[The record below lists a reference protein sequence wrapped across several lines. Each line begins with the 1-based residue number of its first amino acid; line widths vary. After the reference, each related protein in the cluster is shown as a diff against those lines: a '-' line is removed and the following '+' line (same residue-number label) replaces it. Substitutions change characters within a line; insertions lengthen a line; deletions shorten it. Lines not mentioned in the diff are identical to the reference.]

1 MAQHSRIHERESRH
15 QQGGLHG
22 GSSKGKFYN
31 KGSNKGYNKSKAPWR
46 SYYAEDEREEAW
58 ENASQSLGGYEDYD
72 DAAYYGENAEHYND
86 DCEDPIYQAF
96 QAMIDEGLDE
106 TNQESIDHASH
117 ILHAEREVFYAR
129 QKAQETGHYGFW
141 SQGRSYEVRGNLM
154 LEEKKARIQAMKA
167 KTTCRRCGRYGHW
180 GDDAACRKNVRKG
193 GNKGKGPKGATSS
206 TTSTV
211 PSKGGKSGKSKG
223 QDKPRTVYFTVNEYE
238 EDKATA
244 STAYMVVKVE
254 DKSADEMLDEMIRE
268 AQIRSQVESM
278 RPENLPQRLQ
288 DEHAALVAQL
298 SAPEDM
304 WQRSASRMCYLD
316 LYLARYENRQDPEW
330 QDAYQERWSEM
341 VPGHPLF
348 GEQDRQNLARWA
360 AKAAQGLPKIPELP
374 SAGSGITEDQRRALR
389 DAERRQA
396 EQEHDLPRAAARE
409 PIAVWSLPTCEDNQ
423 ARFQPSLTTGEM
435 QRLWSSSGEGEV
447 GQVRADEDRG

>member
-86 DCEDPIYQAF
+86 DYEDPIYQAF

-129 QKAQETGHYGFW
+129 QKARETGHYGFW

-167 KTTCRRCGRYGHW
+167 KTTCRRCGQYGHW

-206 TTSTV
+206 TTSTI

-254 DKSADEMLDEMIRE
+254 DKSADEMLNEMIRE
-268 AQIRSQVESM
+268 AQTRSQVESM

-330 QDAYQERWSEM
+330 QDAYQEM
-341 VPGHPLF
+341 VRDGTWPPPF
-348 GEQDRQNLARWA
+348 WRTR
-360 AKAAQGLPKIPELP
+360 
-374 SAGSGITEDQRRALR
+374 STE
-389 DAERRQA
+389 
-396 EQEHDLPRAAARE
+396 
-409 PIAVWSLPTCEDNQ
+409 S
-423 ARFQPSLTTGEM
+423 GEM
-435 QRLWSSSGEGEV
+435 GGEGST
-447 GQVRADEDRG
+447 RTSEDP